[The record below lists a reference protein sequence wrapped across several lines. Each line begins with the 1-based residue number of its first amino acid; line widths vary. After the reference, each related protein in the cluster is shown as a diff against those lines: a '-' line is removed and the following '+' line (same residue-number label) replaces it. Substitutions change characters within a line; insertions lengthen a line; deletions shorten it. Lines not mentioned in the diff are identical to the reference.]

1 MSPATD
7 ALAITR
13 FEFDKK
19 QIYSNHIYYD
29 LPSLDT
35 LGALHV
41 PLSQLASYL
50 ADHSNLSC
58 NETALYQQLKYY
70 RQECRKQGY

>member
-29 LPSLDT
+29 LLGLDT

-50 ADHSNLSC
+50 ADHSNLSHSYD
-58 NETALYQQLKYY
+58 TLYRQLKRY
-70 RQECRKQGY
+70 RQELL